1 MRSTIRPTSA
11 EMEETDRK
19 QYVRLKSGPVF
30 KNIFY
35 DWQNDKEIEES
46 RTGRWL
52 SIIEYAHPKDCK
64 EYLLIGLKM
73 EESYWGDPKFIL
85 EDSA

>member
-1 MRSTIRPTSA
+1 MRPTIRPTAA
-11 EMEETDRK
+11 EMDETDHN

-35 DWQNDKEIEES
+35 DWQNDEEIEEA

-64 EYLLIGLKM
+64 EYSLIGLQM
-73 EESYWGDPKFIL
+73 EESYWGGPKFIL